1 MSDTVIDVR
10 NLSKMFRISR
20 EPTHTVKEAAIRF
33 LKRQLSYD
41 EFWALRD
48 VSFSIKKGESVG
60 IIGRNGSGKSTLF
73 KLISGVLKP
82 TSGSISVQGR
92 ISPMIELTAGFHSEL
107 TGIENIYLNCSIYG
121 MTRAETKRKAEK
133 IIDFAGIGEFI
144 YSPVRVYS
152 SGMLA
157 RLGFAIAV
165 NVDADILLV
174 DEVLAVG
181 DGEFQRKCI
190 YKLQQLKEN
199 DVSIVFVSHNLRTV
213 EQVCEK
219 SIWLNNGA
227 MKSIGDSKKIVA
239 EYYECAAKNK

>member
-82 TSGSISVQGR
+82 TSGSVTVRGR
-92 ISPMIELTAGFHSEL
+92 ISPMIELTAGFHPEL

-144 YSPVRVYS
+144 YSPIRVYS

-181 DGEFQRKCI
+181 DGEFQERCI
-190 YKLQQLKEN
+190 EKIKDLK
-199 DVSIVFVSHNLRTV
+199 SQKTTIIYVSHDLNTV
-213 EQVCEK
+213 TSLCK
-219 SIWLNNGA
+219 RAIWLQGGA
-227 MKSIGDSKKIVA
+227 KVMEGESASVSEQYTILGSRS
-239 EYYECAAKNK
+239 

>member
-1 MSDTVIDVR
+1 MSDTVIDVK

-82 TSGSISVQGR
+82 TSGSVTVRGR
-92 ISPMIELTAGFHSEL
+92 ISPMIELTAGFHPEL

-181 DGEFQRKCI
+181 DGEFQERCFK
-190 YKLQQLKEN
+190 KLKELRTGGAT
-199 DVSIVFVSHNLRTV
+199 IIYVSHDL
-213 EQVCEK
+213 ESIESLCGK
-219 SIWLNNGA
+219 AIWLDKGIITHE
-227 MKSIGDSKKIVA
+227 SVPQFVIQ
-239 EYYECAAKNK
+239 EYLSRRV

>member
-181 DGEFQRKCI
+181 DGEFQEKCYKKIREINNNKVTIIYVSHDLPTVRDLCNKAIWFQNGIIQDEGDPVDILRK
-190 YKLQQLKEN
+190 YKEN
-199 DVSIVFVSHNLRTV
+199 
-213 EQVCEK
+213 
-219 SIWLNNGA
+219 
-227 MKSIGDSKKIVA
+227 
-239 EYYECAAKNK
+239 

>member
-10 NLSKMFRISR
+10 NLSKMFRISK

-82 TSGSISVQGR
+82 TSGSVTVRGR
-92 ISPMIELTAGFHSEL
+92 ISPMIELTAGFHPEL

-144 YSPVRVYS
+144 YSPIRVYS

-181 DGEFQRKCI
+181 DAEFQKKSYEKI
-190 YKLQQLKEN
+190 KALKEEGT
-199 DVSIVFVSHNLRTV
+199 SIVFVSHDLNSVIDL
-213 EQVCEK
+213 CGK
-219 SIWLNNGA
+219 AIWLDRGIISE
-227 MKSIGDSKKIVA
+227 KGVTDKII
-239 EYYECAAKNK
+239 ERYKGSL